1 MKNKSLDELRQQVK
15 QLDMLIRTAELG
27 EDYIFLKDKKFTTAE
42 LKDWRDD
49 VKGEIA
55 SRISQTKLKL
65 VKK

>member
-1 MKNKSLDELRQQVK
+1 MQNKTLEDLRKQVK

-27 EDYIFLKDKKFTTAE
+27 EDYIYLKDQKFTTAE